1 MPRFDP
7 HSWCDSDQPRQRHLD
22 LDLNVDFTA
31 RMLNGSVRI
40 YLDAPSSGPLDL
52 DGRDLNIE
60 SVKTGGGETI
70 PWTVAESEEVRGD
83 RLRLDLPAGTDI
95 VEIKYSTPD
104 GALSLGWLEPQQTA
118 GGVHPFMFSQC
129 QPNHARTMV
138 PCQDTPRHRVSY
150 DASITVPAPLRAVMS
165 AGLISETANDGT
177 TTWNF
182 KMPQTIPTY
191 LLALAVG
198 NLEKSDLGP
207 RSCVYAEPESIEKA
221 AWEFA
226 EVDSMITSAEKLFGQ
241 YEWDR
246 FDLLLMPPAFPYG
259 GMENPRL
266 TFLTPTLIAGDRSQ
280 VNVVA
285 HELAHSWTGNLVTN
299 ATMDDFWLN

>member
-191 LLALAVG
+191 LLALAWATWRRAIWVRGPVSMPNPSPSRKRPG
-198 NLEKSDLGP
+198 NSPK
-207 RSCVYAEPESIEKA
+207 
-221 AWEFA
+221 
-226 EVDSMITSAEKLFGQ
+226 
-241 YEWDR
+241 
-246 FDLLLMPPAFPYG
+246 
-259 GMENPRL
+259 
-266 TFLTPTLIAGDRSQ
+266 
-280 VNVVA
+280 
-285 HELAHSWTGNLVTN
+285 WT
-299 ATMDDFWLN
+299 A